1 MLNELEYVVL
11 GILSDKQP
19 CTAYAVRRVFLTSP
33 SSHWSGSAGAIYPL
47 VRRLEKRRLVR
58 SEARRADGRSSR
70 LYQLTKPG
78 LRELRTW
85 LRPPLPPAAG
95 LMNIDP
101 LRVRV
106 RFLEVLDVDE
116 RLAVV
121 DEAAEKL
128 RDHLKR
134 IEPEA
139 LQFKIAGDMFSYLIG
154 RGAALSV
161 RAQLT
166 WLKEVCA
173 TLRAEKVAG

>member
-1 MLNELEYVVL
+1 
-11 GILSDKQP
+11 LSDRQP
-19 CTAYAVRRVFLTSP
+19 CTAYVVRRAFLDSP

-47 VRRLEKRRLVR
+47 VRRLEKRGLVR
-58 SEARRADGRSSR
+58 SKARRADGRSSR
-70 LYQLTKPG
+70 LYRLTKPG

-106 RFLEVLDVDE
+106 RFLEVLDVDQ
-116 RLAVV
+116 RLAVI
-121 DEAAEKL
+121 DEATEKL
-128 RDHLKR
+128 RDYLKQ

-139 LQFKIAGDMFSYLIG
+139 LQLKAVGEHFSYLIG
-154 RGAALSV
+154 RGAVLSV

-166 WLKEVCA
+166 WLKEV
-173 TLRAEKVAG
+173 RAALKP